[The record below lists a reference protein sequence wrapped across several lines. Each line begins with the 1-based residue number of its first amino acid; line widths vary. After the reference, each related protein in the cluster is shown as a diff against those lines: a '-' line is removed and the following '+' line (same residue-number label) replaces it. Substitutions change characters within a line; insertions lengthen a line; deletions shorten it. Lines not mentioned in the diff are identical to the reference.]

1 MNMKTFREYLTE
13 SVKTYDYR
21 IKIAGE
27 LNDQTLAAFEK
38 ALAKFDIIKL
48 TKPKKTPVMKS
59 PAGFPELA
67 NQEIHIMDA
76 TFNYPATAQEVTELW
91 HRVGGDVNK
100 FRMLTKGYDDSVD
113 EQAAEMETSP
123 LLDKDLPK
131 QNAEQKMLSD
141 AHANA
146 EVVIKN
152 SAEGAKFKI
161 AGGSTPPAKTTN
173 DLPMGDESPIS
184 GTNKIPTPKS
194 SAR

>member
-1 MNMKTFREYLTE
+1 MKTFREYLTE

-21 IKIAGE
+21 IKIAGDIDD
-27 LNDQTLAAFEK
+27 NILAAFEK
-38 ALAKFDIIKL
+38 SLAKYDVVKM

-91 HRVGGDVNK
+91 HQLGGDPNK
-100 FRMLTKGYDDSVD
+100 FRMLTKGYDNSMDF
-113 EQAAEMETSP
+113 QADQMETSP

-131 QNAEQKMLSD
+131 QNAEQKSLSD
-141 AHANA
+141 AHADA
-146 EVVIKN
+146 ELVIKN
-152 SAEGAKFKI
+152 SAEGARFQV
-161 AGGSTPPAKTTN
+161 AGGKTPPAQTTN
-173 DLPMGDESPIS
+173 DLPMGNKSPIS
-184 GTNKIPTPKS
+184 GTNRIPTPKS